1 MAVIIHREP
10 IIEEIDLDNLLTRT
24 LEMKK
29 RGLRVGQICA
39 AFVNNK
45 YELSYTFVNDGNYF
59 MDTLRIVIDLNEKVP
74 SITEIYPYATFYE
87 NEMKELFG
95 VNVELINLDYKNKLY
110 RIDEETPFLSEAAK
124 ELRKEE
130 IEAAEQAEKDTLD
143 LRKQTGDI
151 LGNSEAAKEA
161 AAMVAAKPVNPDAR
175 AAQQKAAKAVG
186 AAVKAKAASDAPG
199 TSGHTA
205 PQQSGQKKEAQK

>member
-10 IIEEIDLDNLLTRT
+10 IIEEIELDNLLTRT

-39 AFVNNK
+39 AYVNKK

-59 MDTLRIVIDLNEKVP
+59 MDTLRVVIDLNEKVP

-87 NEMKELFG
+87 NEMKEMFG
-95 VNVELINLDYKNKLY
+95 VNVELINLDYRNKLY
-110 RIDEETPFLSEAAK
+110 RIKEETPFLSEEAK
-124 ELRKEE
+124 ALRKAEM
-130 IEAAEQAEKDTLD
+130 EAAEQAEKDTLD
-143 LRKQTGDI
+143 LRQQTGDI

-161 AAMVAAKPVNPDAR
+161 AAMVAAKPVNPDAK
-175 AAQQKAAKAVG
+175 AAQQRAARAVNAAAKA
-186 AAVKAKAASDAPG
+186 KADAQNAS
-199 TSGHTA
+199 
-205 PQQSGQKKEAQK
+205 QSGQQKEEKK

>member
-39 AFVNNK
+39 AYVNEK

-59 MDTLRIVIDLNEKVP
+59 MDTLRVVIDLNEKVP
-74 SITEIYPYATFYE
+74 SITEIFPYATFYE
-87 NEMKELFG
+87 NEMKEMFG
-95 VNVELINLDYKNKLY
+95 VNVELINMDYKNRLY
-110 RIDEETPFLSEAAK
+110 RIDAETPFLSEEAK
-124 ELRKEE
+124 ELRKAEM
-130 IEAAEQAEKDTLD
+130 EAAEQAERDTLD

-175 AAQQKAAKAVG
+175 AARQRAVKAVG
-186 AAVKAKAASDAPG
+186 AAAKAKAERDSSAAP
-199 TSGHTA
+199 
-205 PQQSGQKKEAQK
+205 KKEETK

>member
-10 IIEEIDLDNLLTRT
+10 IIEEIELDNLLTRT

-39 AFVNNK
+39 AYVNKK

-59 MDTLRIVIDLNEKVP
+59 MDTLRVVIDLNEKVP

-87 NEMKELFG
+87 NEMKEMFG
-95 VNVELINLDYKNKLY
+95 VNVELINLDYRNKLY
-110 RIDEETPFLSEAAK
+110 RIKEETPFLSDEAKA
-124 ELRKEE
+124 LRKAEM
-130 IEAAEQAEKDTLD
+130 EAAEQTDKDTLT
-143 LRKQTGDI
+143 LRQQTGDI

-161 AAMVAAKPVNPDAR
+161 AAMVAAKPVNPDAK
-175 AAQQKAAKAVG
+175 AAQQRAAKAVS
-186 AAVKAKAASDAPG
+186 AAAKAKAAGSGEKPG
-199 TSGHTA
+199 TQDQNA
-205 PQQSGQKKEAQK
+205 QKKEADKK

>member
-199 TSGHTA
+199 TAGQTA